1 MKTRENQEFSVSWK
15 SEISMKTNFYSYKI
29 GDLTKGCQLC
39 IKGSKLVLFVTGL
52 CPRCCYFCPISDK
65 KYQKDVTY
73 ADEWPT
79 KNIKDIIK
87 EAELINAEGA
97 GLTGGDPLCRLDRVI
112 FYLKKFK
119 KKFGKKFHIHLYT
132 SLNLTNK
139 NSLKKLYDNGL
150 DEIRFHLDLDND
162 RLWEK
167 IKLAL
172 DYDWDVG
179 VEIPVIP
186 KKEKQLKKII
196 LFINEINKNNKNK
209 IKFLNLNELEIAD
222 NKVNKLTDLGYKTK
236 NNLSYAIKGSE
247 ELALRLLK
255 FIEKNKIKINVHYCT
270 ATLKDKVQMAN
281 RIKRRAKN
289 VRKKYDIVTDEGTLV
304 RGVIYLAELKPG
316 IGYRKKIEKI
326 KNKDSIIK
334 KLSIIK
340 NKLKKDFKIKNNLIE
355 VDKNKL
361 RILTSVK
368 DVYKISD
375 IINKNLLKNI
385 NKDKKLLNKKDLFL
399 AVVEEYPTY
408 DAFEINVEF
417 L

>member
-1 MKTRENQEFSVSWK
+1 MK
-15 SEISMKTNFYSYKI
+15 KTKYYSYKI
-29 GDLTKGCQLC
+29 GKLVKGCQLC
-39 IKGSKLVLFVTGL
+39 VKGAKLVLFVTGI

-87 EAELINAEGA
+87 EAKLINAEGA
-97 GLTGGDPLCRLDRVI
+97 GFTGGDPLCRLDRTI
-112 FYLKKFK
+112 FYLKKLK

-132 SLNLTNK
+132 SLDLVNK
-139 NSLKKLYDNGL
+139 NNLKKLKKAGL
-150 DEIRFHLDLDND
+150 DEIRFHLDLDTD
-162 RLWEK
+162 KLWNK
-167 IKLAL
+167 IRLAL

-186 KKEKQLKKII
+186 RKEKNIKKII
-196 LFINEINKNNKNK
+196 IFINNLNKKQKNK
-209 IKFLNLNELEIAD
+209 INFLNLNELEIAD
-222 NKVNKLTDLGYKTK
+222 NKVNKLIELGYKTK
-236 NNLSYAIKGSE
+236 NRLSYAVKGSQ
-247 ELALRLLK
+247 ELALKLLK
-255 FIEKNKIKINVHYCT
+255 FIEKNKIKLNVHYCT
-270 ATLKDKVQMAN
+270 ATLKDKVQLAN

-289 VRKKYDIVTDEGTLV
+289 IKKEYDIVTDEGTLI
-304 RGVIYLAELKPG
+304 RGVIYLSSLKPG

-326 KNKDSIIK
+326 NNKNSIIK

-340 NKLKKDFKIKNNLIE
+340 NQLKKNFKIKNNLIE

-361 RILTSVK
+361 RILTLINE
-368 DVYKISD
+368 VYKIRD

-385 NKDKKLLNKKDLFL
+385 NKDKKLLCKKDLFL

-408 DAFEINVEF
+408 DGFEINIDF